1 MDSIDKTAMIYREKQ
16 RFKQPAVLISLV
28 ISGVATAGLFGFGIY
43 RQIFLGQRFGNHP
56 MSNAGL
62 IIATAV
68 VVCLYLVILFLFG
81 FSTLTTVIG
90 KSGIR
95 FRFFPFQMKDRVIRW
110 EEVETSE
117 IITFNPLR
125 DYGGWGIRSK
135 NGVRVYNVSGNKG
148 LQLKLKSGKIILIG
162 TQLET
167 ELTRFLTE
175 LKNRS

>member
-1 MDSIDKTAMIYREKQ
+1 
-16 RFKQPAVLISLV
+16 
-28 ISGVATAGLFGFGIY
+28 
-43 RQIFLGQRFGNHP
+43 
-56 MSNAGL
+56 
-62 IIATAV
+62 
-68 VVCLYLVILFLFG
+68 
-81 FSTLTTVIG
+81 
-90 KSGIR
+90 
-95 FRFFPFQMKDRVIRW
+95 MKDRVIRW

-148 LQLKLKSGKIILIG
+148 LQVKLKSGKTILIG